1 MTDVFD
7 TTLSPWT
14 CTATFSPL
22 QCNSELRVS
31 CSSSTSSQARAMKEK
46 HNAAYWARVIKGMDF
61 SKEDLVDAEA
71 FNRMLWK
78 GIMGNKPYPAY
89 ASGFITPRKR

>member
-1 MTDVFD
+1 
-7 TTLSPWT
+7 
-14 CTATFSPL
+14 
-22 QCNSELRVS
+22 
-31 CSSSTSSQARAMKEK
+31 
-46 HNAAYWARVIKGMDF
+46 MDF